1 MIRSHDPS
9 FEDFFNMDL
18 FAGPSNPTAGL
29 TFPRLFPSSSST
41 PIALSPSPFFT
52 LSQDD
57 DQSKLSIVMPLQ
69 PLQLDATSFRPS
81 ADSQVYQPS
90 SPTPLSSSPTSI
102 TLSPSPFLT
111 LSQDNDQSKLSI
123 VPPATTA
130 AGYDFLSAYASQ
142 LTHVSGPESSGSVSF
157 SGVSADSPSIDP
169 QLMHTP
175 VASRA
180 SISRMLGRKA
190 TKSTPS
196 SDPDDW
202 RPAPEEYKKML
213 SKGKRQLRNKISAHN
228 FRAGRAGVLGRNL
241 RRRVPRNLHVQNLDS
256 DARGLPS
263 SRPSHDAPAR
273 HGPGED
279 KECCPTVGWATVRDS

>member
-18 FAGPSNPTAGL
+18 FAGPSNPTAGSSGSC
-29 TFPRLFPSSSST
+29 PRS
-41 PIALSPSPFFT
+41 SPSNSYTSLPPTPPELFFD
-52 LSQDD
+52 DD

-142 LTHVSGPESSGSVSF
+142 LTQVSGAESSGSVSF

-196 SDPDDW
+196 SDNDDW
-202 RPAPEEYKKML
+202 RPAPEEYKKMS
-213 SKGKRQLRNKISAHN
+213 SKGKRQLRNKISARN
-228 FRAGRAGVLGRNL
+228 FRVGRAGCGVSRTVLTASPAGVLGRNL
-241 RRRVPRNLHVQNLDS
+241 RRRVPRNLHV
-256 DARGLPS
+256 
-263 SRPSHDAPAR
+263 
-273 HGPGED
+273 
-279 KECCPTVGWATVRDS
+279 